1 MPVSKR
7 VSFLM
12 TRSSWIRRMFEEGE
26 KMRADGK
33 GPVYDFSIGNP
44 MLEPPGIFSQ
54 TLRDL
59 AASPPP
65 GLHRYMP
72 NVGYQST
79 RKAVAEYVTGEYK
92 VPVTADH
99 VIMTVGAAGGCN
111 VALKA
116 LLEPGDEVI
125 LLLPFFCEYE
135 FYIDNHSGVMV
146 LVPTQKNFDLDLDAI
161 ERALTPKTRVIIINT
176 PNNPSGAVY
185 SYESLNRLADLV
197 RRKGAERGSPIYLIS
212 DEAYRKIIYEQDH
225 CPSVLE
231 VYENSIMVTSHSKDL
246 GLPGE
251 RVGWLVMNPKL
262 TDGAAIYNAM
272 AFLNRTLGY
281 INCPSIMQ
289 KAIEPCLRA
298 SIDVNWYRRKRDLL
312 LKNLK
317 SFGYD
322 VVSPGGSFYMFPS
335 APGGDD
341 LAFCRAMMKWRVLVV
356 PGNGFGQPGHFR
368 LSFCVPD
375 EVCESALPAFEAVMK
390 EYRQHGKFRE

>member
-26 KMRADGK
+26 KLRADGK

-44 MLEPPGIFSQ
+44 MLEPPPIFSQ
-54 TLRDL
+54 TLKDL
-59 AASPPP
+59 AANPPA

-72 NVGYQST
+72 NVGYAST
-79 RKAVAEYVTGEYK
+79 RKAVAEYVTGEYG

-99 VIMTVGAAGGCN
+99 VILTVGAAGGCN

-116 LLEPGDEVI
+116 LLEPGEEVI

-135 FYIDNHSGVMV
+135 FYIDNHGGVMV
-146 LVPTQKNFDLDLDAI
+146 QVPTREDFDLDIGAI
-161 ERALTPKTRVIIINT
+161 ERAITVRTRVIIINT

-185 SYESLNRLADLV
+185 SYESLGRLAEVL
-197 RRKGAERGSPIYLIS
+197 RRRSAERGSPIYLLS
-212 DEAYRKIIYEQDH
+212 DEAYRKILYDQDH
-225 CPSVLE
+225 CPSILE
-231 VYENSIMVTSHSKDL
+231 VYDNSIMVTSHSKDL

-251 RVGWLVMNPKL
+251 RVGWLVIHPRIA
-262 TDGAAIYNAM
+262 DGAAIYNAM

-298 SIDVNWYRRKRDLL
+298 SVDVSWYRRKRDLL
-312 LKNLK
+312 VRSLR

-322 VVSPGGSFYMFPS
+322 VVVPGGSFYMFPG

-341 LAFCRAMMKWRVLVV
+341 LEFCRAMMKWRVLVV
-356 PGNGFGQPGHFR
+356 PGSGFGRPGHFR

-375 EVCESALPAFEAVMK
+375 EICEGALPAFEAVMK
-390 EYRQHGKFRE
+390 DFRQHGRFRD